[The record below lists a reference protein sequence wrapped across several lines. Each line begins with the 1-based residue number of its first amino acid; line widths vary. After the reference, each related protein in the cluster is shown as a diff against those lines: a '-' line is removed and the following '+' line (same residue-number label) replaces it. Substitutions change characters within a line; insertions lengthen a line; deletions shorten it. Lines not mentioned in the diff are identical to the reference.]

1 MTQRGYAGHRHNG
14 YALTLIVA
22 GHAAALTALALYKM
36 DVTRVPPN
44 IGIVTENIAIE
55 PPPPVEPP
63 PPPERTVEARPAQ
76 DRSVIT
82 TVPPVIL
89 TPTRGPV
96 VEPAPYEKVIFTPGP
111 IGPLDLTETKIVP
124 DPPIVED
131 PVVPP
136 RLKPVGAKPRGN
148 PSGWVTNADYPDSAL
163 RNEEQGRTAFRLA
176 IAADGRPTSCT
187 ITASSGARA
196 LDAAAC
202 RLLMRRARFVSAR
215 DGAGNT
221 VAGAYA
227 NSFLWQI
234 PQD

>member
-1 MTQRGYAGHRHNG
+1 MTERGYAGHQHNG

-22 GHAAALTALALYKM
+22 GHAAALTALAMYKM
-36 DVTRVPPN
+36 EYTRVPPN

-82 TVPPVIL
+82 TVPPIIP
-89 TPTRGPV
+89 TPNRGPV
-96 VEPAPYEKVIFTPGP
+96 VEPAPNEKVIFNPGP
-111 IGPLDLTETKIVP
+111 VGTLDLTGTTIVS

-131 PVVPP
+131 PIVLP

-148 PSGWVTNADYPDSAL
+148 PSGWVTNDDYPDSAL

-176 IAADGRPTSCT
+176 IATDGRPTSCT

-196 LDAAAC
+196 LDDAAC

-215 DGAGNT
+215 DGAGNAT
-221 VAGAYA
+221 AGTYA

-234 PQD
+234 PAD

>member
-63 PPPERTVEARPAQ
+63 PPPERIVEARPAQ

-82 TVPPVIL
+82 TVPPVIP
-89 TPTRGPV
+89 TPSDGPV
-96 VEPAPYEKVIFTPGP
+96 IQPAPADDVILTQVPSGP
-111 IGPLDLTETKIVP
+111 VDIAPAKPIPL
-124 DPPIVED
+124 PPVIEA
-131 PVVPP
+131 PIIQP
-136 RLKPVGAKPRGN
+136 RLKPVGAKPRGD
-148 PSGWVTNADYPDSAL
+148 PSGWVTNDDYPDSAL

-215 DGAGNT
+215 DGAGNAT
-221 VAGAYA
+221 AGTYA

-234 PQD
+234 PED